1 MDANELNAEAR
12 TERDGMELLLFYLG
26 DECYG
31 IDILRVKEVIPCPP
45 MTQVPHSHPS
55 VSGVIQLRGAP
66 LTVVD
71 LKKAI
76 GDGKSLREDIN
87 GSVIITEYLEGRQG
101 FLVTRVD
108 RIIHCSNG
116 EFRDSPPGTGET
128 HYIEKVAR
136 VDEDL
141 IQVLDMEKI
150 LAKVLPKAG
159 RVSQVA

>member
-1 MDANELNAEAR
+1 MEANEINAAVSA
-12 TERDGMELLLFYLG
+12 ERDGMELLLFYLG
-26 DECYG
+26 EECFG

-45 MTQVPHSHPS
+45 MTQVPHSHPA

-71 LKKAI
+71 LKQAI
-76 GDGKSLREDIN
+76 VNGKPLREDFN
-87 GSVIITEYLEGRQG
+87 GSVIITEYLGGRQG

-108 RIIHCSNG
+108 RIIHCRNG
-116 EFRDSPPGTGET
+116 EFRDSPPGTGDT

-150 LAKVLPKAG
+150 LAKVLPTAG